1 MAEKASR
8 WLNGLDSFGIK
19 RSISAKSESNYLRN
33 SSTFLITRTG
43 TLFEIIESVTIP
55 QLLGSL
61 IK

>member
-8 WLNGLDSFGIK
+8 WLNGLDSFGIE
-19 RSISAKSESNYLRN
+19 RSIIAKSESNYRRN
-33 SSTFLITRTG
+33 SSTFLITG
-43 TLFEIIESVTIP
+43 TLFEIVESVTIP